1 MSTATTARP
10 RRRVRTDF
18 EREQAA
24 RLAQVQ
30 EFADE
35 LSEAFLFCREMS
47 HTWQP
52 HTASRYPDGGFRRT
66 LLCPRCTTQRVQ
78 SLDRFGMI
86 VSSHY
91 DYPDGYLSAG
101 LGHLAGQ
108 DRGLLRLASMSR
120 RFDIA

>member
-1 MSTATTARP
+1 MTAAATTRKLRKA
-10 RRRVRTDF
+10 RTDF
-18 EREQAA
+18 EREQEA

-52 HTASRYPDGGFRRT
+52 HGASRHPDGGYERT
-66 LLCPRCTTQRVQ
+66 LLCPRCTTMRVQ
-78 SLDRFGMI
+78 SLDRFGMV

-91 DYPDGYLSAG
+91 RYPDGYLSAG
-101 LGHLAGQ
+101 LGHLAGAE
-108 DRGLLRLASMSR
+108 RGVLRLASMGR
-120 RFDIA
+120 RYSFT